1 MSRREK
7 GNNGNAGAT
16 SAAAPAGA
24 VGDDEKIYKSI
35 LLHASITI
43 VDASANIK
51 ENLLIQQSQ
60 QKHFTEEEEQQQQQT
75 TTAQQVQLEL
85 ETKPNKQR

>member
-1 MSRREK
+1 MEMLGRHRPLHQR
-7 GNNGNAGAT
+7 GPWAT
-16 SAAAPAGA
+16 M
-24 VGDDEKIYKSI
+24 KRYIYKSI
-35 LLHASITI
+35 LLHTSITI
-43 VDASANIK
+43 LDASANIK

-60 QKHFTEEEEQQQQQT
+60 QKHFTEEEEEQQQQT

>member
-1 MSRREK
+1 MKVRVSKRE
-7 GNNGNAGAT
+7 NTINGKAGAT

-60 QKHFTEEEEQQQQQT
+60 QKHFTEEQEQ
-75 TTAQQVQLEL
+75 QQVQLEL